1 MPHHASAEPSWYKSD
16 VTSKERLARQRLQ
29 WVEHARLGILSAV
42 GDDVVHP
49 QFQVFPTVDPLR
61 FILKITLLLPIGKAT
76 REHLRTY
83 LRAWAQEFS
92 CDVPIIDIHDGW
104 IQAEVL
110 TQTRVWSRDARTGKF
125 QGDQRFV
132 RRTR

>member
-1 MPHHASAEPSWYKSD
+1 M
-16 VTSKERLARQRLQ
+16 TSEEKLARQRLQ

-76 REHLRTY
+76 REPLRAY

-92 CDVPIIDIHDGW
+92 CDVPIIDIHNGW

-110 TQTRVWSRDARTGKF
+110 TQQRTWSRDGKTGQFK
-125 QGDQRFV
+125 GGQRFV
-132 RRTR
+132 RRPR

>member
-1 MPHHASAEPSWYKSD
+1 

-42 GDDVVHP
+42 GDDVIRS
-49 QFQVFPTVDPLR
+49 QFQVYPTVDPLR
-61 FILKITLLLPIGKAT
+61 FILKITLLHPLGKDT
-76 REHLRTY
+76 REPLRAY

-110 TQTRVWSRDARTGKF
+110 TQTRTWSRDAKTGKF
-125 QGDQRFV
+125 KGDQRFV
-132 RRTR
+132 RRPR